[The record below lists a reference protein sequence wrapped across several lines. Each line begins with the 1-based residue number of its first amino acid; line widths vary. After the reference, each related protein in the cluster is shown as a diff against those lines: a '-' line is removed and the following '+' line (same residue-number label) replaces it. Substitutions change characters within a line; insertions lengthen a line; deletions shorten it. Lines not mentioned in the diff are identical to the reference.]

1 MSDEIKLYYLGLVVV
16 LIGCI
21 FAGELAGGILTFGFG
36 IVFHGVCRGLM
47 KLMNAPFK

>member
-1 MSDEIKLYYLGLVVV
+1 MSDELKLYYLGLVVV

-36 IVFHGVCRGLM
+36 VVFHAVCLGAK
-47 KLMNAPFK
+47 KLLDSPVE